1 MINLYANKKKCCG
14 CTACLNI
21 CPNNSITMEKDK
33 EGFLYPVIDTESCT
47 SCEACVRV
55 CPFHKKEY
63 KEKIPKDQA
72 VYAMRHT
79 EKSVLKK
86 STSGGAF
93 TVISDYVLEQGGIV
107 YGAVFNDR
115 FEVVHNKA
123 ADKKQRDKMRGSKYV
138 QSDLGT
144 IFKEIKNTLES
155 GKNVLFTGTPCQND
169 GLKNY
174 LKKEYSGLIL
184 CDIACHGVPS
194 PKIWTD
200 YKTYLEE
207 MYHDKVK
214 EVNFRSKDTGW
225 RNSSLKVELTKNI
238 YIKNMQ
244 EDPFY
249 ILFFS
254 HLILRPSCHECIY
267 ANYHR
272 VTDLTLA
279 DYWGIEKSNR
289 AFDDD
294 NGVSLVLAN
303 TKKGKDLI
311 KAVKNKTEIAES
323 SHDDFYQPI
332 FEAPSKIS
340 SKRKIFW
347 EEYINKGKIEVLL
360 KYGRLTPVQWVIK
373 KIAVPVLKKTGL
385 YTFIIKVYFK

>member
-1 MINLYANKKKCCG
+1 MINLYTNKENCCG

-21 CPNNSITMEKDK
+21 CPKKSITMEKDK
-33 EGFLYPVIDTESCT
+33 EGFLYPAIDSESCNE
-47 SCEACVRV
+47 CGACVRV
-55 CPFHKKEY
+55 CPFHKKEFE
-63 KEKIPKDQA
+63 EKIPKNQA
-72 VYAMRHT
+72 VYALRHP

-93 TVISDYVLEQGGIV
+93 TVISDYVLDQGGVV

-115 FEVVHNKA
+115 FEVIHSKA
-123 ADKKQRDKMRGSKYV
+123 TDKKQRDQMRGSKYV
-138 QSDLGT
+138 QSDMGI

-155 GKNVLFTGTPCQND
+155 GKTVLFTGTPCQND
-169 GLKNY
+169 GLKSY

-194 PKIWTD
+194 PKVWTD
-200 YKTYLEE
+200 YKAYLEE
-207 MYHDKVK
+207 KYNDTIK
-214 EVNFRSKDTGW
+214 EVNFRCKDTGW
-225 RNSSLKVELTKNI
+225 RNSSLKVEFTKRSH
-238 YIKNMQ
+238 IKNMQ

-267 ANYHR
+267 ASYHR

-279 DYWGIEKSNR
+279 DFWGIEKSNQ
-289 AFDDD
+289 AFQDD

-311 KAVKNKTEIAES
+311 EAVRNSAEIIES
-323 SHDDFYQPI
+323 SHNDFYQPI
-332 FEAPSKIS
+332 FEVPSKIS
-340 SKRKIFW
+340 TKRKVFW
-347 EEYINKGKIEVLL
+347 EEYVSKGKIEVLL
-360 KYGRLTPVQWVIK
+360 KFGKLTPAQWVIK
-373 KIAVPVLKKTGL
+373 KIAVPILKKTGL
-385 YTFIIKVYFK
+385 YHVIIKAYFK